1 MKASQRMPSILAPL
15 LLFALSSPL
24 IAQSCLT
31 ASDMDDA
38 TRNGILAASNRYFVM
53 AARGDSASLQ
63 QNAIPSLAADFSGIA
78 AVIKD
83 NQDKLAGAQPAAR
96 PPFLL
101 KSDSAAPLERAEF
114 LCGVF
119 GSKGQTADSAVFVLN
134 NLPPGTYAIDTLDV
148 PSPKGA
154 LAISFVLQQ
163 LGTDWKIGGVY
174 AKASQVA
181 GHDGQWYAARAR
193 EFKAKGQT
201 LNAWFY
207 FVEARDLMVPVP
219 FMSTQATDKLY
230 DESQAVKPSD
240 LPSADHPVNLVAQGA
255 TPKPN
260 QKPGEQFSNPGAS
273 KTYEAIDLFPTL
285 VGNDLD
291 LVVKYRA
298 TDIADTNRAFQDNM
312 AVMRALVAKYP
323 ELRDSFNGI
332 VARAVAPSGQDYG
345 SLLAMKDI
353 K

>member
-1 MKASQRMPSILAPL
+1 MNAFRRMPSILTL
-15 LLFALSSPL
+15 LLSLALSSPL

-38 TRNGILAASNRYFVM
+38 SRNAILAASNRYFAM
-53 AARGDSASLQ
+53 TARGDAASLQ
-63 QNAIPSLAADFSGIA
+63 QNSIPSLAANFAGIA
-78 AVIKD
+78 AVVKD
-83 NQDKLAGAQPAAR
+83 NQDKLAGVQATPR

-101 KSDSAAPLERAEF
+101 KADSAAPLERAEF

-134 NLPPGTYAIDTLDV
+134 NLPPGTYAISTLDA

-154 LAISFVLQQ
+154 LAVSFVLQQ
-163 LGTDWKIGGVY
+163 LGADWKVGGVY
-174 AKASQVA
+174 AKASQAA
-181 GHDGQWYAARAR
+181 GHDGQWYATRAR
-193 EFKAKGQT
+193 EFKAKGQM
-201 LNAWFY
+201 LNSWFY
-207 FVEARDLMVPVP
+207 FLEARDLMVPVP

-230 DESQAVKPSD
+230 DESQTVKAPD
-240 LPSADHPVNLVAQGA
+240 LPSADHPVNLVAQAA

-260 QKPGEQFSNPGAS
+260 QKPGEQFNNTGAG
-273 KTYEAIDLFPTL
+273 KTYEIIDLFPTV

-298 TDIADTNRAFQDNM
+298 ADIADTNKAFQDNM
-312 AVMRALVAKYP
+312 AVMKALIVKYP
-323 ELRDSFNGI
+323 EFRETFSGI